1 MGYTLAAKTFN
12 VPKTTLR
19 RRLATQ
25 NSSKGDLGGR
35 RAISSKAIEQEIV
48 SHIIDMET
56 GFFGLTPKDLRRM
69 VFEVAEKNKMK
80 HVFNCEKKLAG
91 WKWVKGFP
99 KRNPHISL
107 RSPESTSLARAQ
119 AFNEPNIDAYFKALS
134 NILDQYKFL
143 PENIYNMEVSG
154 LTTVQKKCQK
164 VYAAKGRKQ
173 VGALSS
179 AERGQHVTVVCAM
192 NAIGT
197 YIFPVLIYPRQ
208 RMNEDIMTGAPAGS
222 VAFAQE
228 KGWMTSAIFCKWLK
242 HFVRYTKAS
251 NENRVLLLLDGH
263 SIHKGLDALQFAK
276 ESGVIVFCFPAHCS
290 HHVQPLDV
298 GFFRPLHTYFDQEI
312 QLWLRQN
319 PGKAA
324 TQFKIASL
332 LNEAYL
338 KSAVPANAINSF
350 KKTGIH
356 PFNPHVFENWQFSP
370 ALATDKQFLQTK
382 TDMTEKNVELEDQPV
397 IICLPHQSLT
407 SQ

>member
-1 MGYTLAAKTFN
+1 
-12 VPKTTLR
+12 
-19 RRLATQ
+19 
-25 NSSKGDLGGR
+25 
-35 RAISSKAIEQEIV
+35 
-48 SHIIDMET
+48 MET

-154 LTTVQKKCQK
+154 LTTVQK
-164 VYAAKGRKQ
+164 
-173 VGALSS
+173 
-179 AERGQHVTVVCAM
+179 
-192 NAIGT
+192 
-197 YIFPVLIYPRQ
+197 
-208 RMNEDIMTGAPAGS
+208 
-222 VAFAQE
+222 
-228 KGWMTSAIFCKWLK
+228 
-242 HFVRYTKAS
+242 
-251 NENRVLLLLDGH
+251 DGH